1 MDDDNAYAALV
12 QLAHHLLECCNNPV
26 YLWVPRIGDEEQL
39 PACARS
45 IQDPLR
51 ADSFVAPRQQVR
63 LFQHLLEM
71 FAGLWC
77 LFSSDLTD
85 ALGPGSPWVRRT
97 TEAVRRAI
105 QHNQASPRAAD

>member
-26 YLWVPRIGDEEQL
+26 YLWVPRIADEEQL

-51 ADSFVAPRQQVR
+51 ADSFVATTSPTFSTPARHV
-63 LFQHLLEM
+63 
-71 FAGLWC
+71 C

-105 QHNQASPRAAD
+105 QHNQASPRAADPKGK